1 MVFAGLNDESVA
13 SEPINQR
20 TDSKPDDMHA
30 GHDSLPIVM
39 YSREQIYVHGPH
51 MFVIKKLEKEV
62 LRLMNAGFAVD
73 EVMLMRFCHDFFDAV
88 LRERAERAAREE
100 AWRREW
106 SGKKGRVKDLC
117 DRIDAGSS
125 GFIDFDE
132 LQTALR
138 EIPDFFGYSEPP
150 TGTEDARSL
159 TTGTEDIC
167 SSTSSEPGGTPEGMH
182 EWLQDEVDK
191 GSSGSGAYALFE
203 RLDADGDG
211 KISWEEFWNTIGEW
225 METGF
230 NVLEE
235 IRQRELERER
245 ERERLRMEE
254 EMRRRAAEAEAARL
268 AALEAARLA
277 EEERLRALQEAERLA
292 REEAAERERRKAE
305 ERARREALMAAKE
318 EEERQR
324 MQKEAEAAAAEEEE
338 RRRQRQE
345 REARLAAEQ
354 EAARLARL
362 AEEEEARRRAAEE
375 EEERRRRQEELDRWR
390 AAVAAAVEVAHGVIT
405 RNDPDGARI
414 ICEEALRQ
422 LAEGEPGLGD
432 AGAALLMSSE
442 QGSSGQLYV
451 CALAPDGRTTP
462 GGVVFGTFERDF
474 PDSASILTSQFRG
487 PMSSAGRGGK
497 GSVGYGGA
505 SRTGGYGNVFASST
519 SGKGGWG
526 GSGVWDDVKTQLR
539 SKDDDHT
546 PGLTWHKLDS
556 RPQGNEE
563 LVNADLSAAL
573 ARGQLKFTRA
583 ELDAFDVEGL
593 QWESVVNADGHW
605 FSPSSQASN
614 LDDATSGHVLEAD
627 GVGMA
632 ALRDSH
638 TGRAFGTLCSGGQ
651 EGRGRVPDEF
661 LQMMTAEMGALID
674 KAWRKARLMEMM
686 EVTLSS
692 LELIFDGGVDDLLD
706 GAPQWQEAVGPSV
719 VGGGDGGKGST
730 GKYEITLQDA
740 RAADGAVAG
749 TIIIPVRDGCKLGD
763 HLEETLK
770 VTASMI
776 KEVKAELDALTMGDP
791 LPDWVPKG
799 LLLSCPNVDPQ
810 KLLQL
815 ALPVRLLENAKERLA
830 AIPMKDLV
838 GELRSYKTPP
848 EAVTRVMQ
856 GVILLLER
864 ATSFKEI
871 PSWMKGVHQQMNAE
885 MVRLCLDF
893 DASVEGHDKAWTESK
908 KATEGLSVDEVL
920 KRGSAAVQIFQKWVE
935 SCRLV
940 RRVCEDLRKEG
951 RELEGGKKMVP
962 KRLGKA

>member
-1 MVFAGLNDESVA
+1 
-13 SEPINQR
+13 
-20 TDSKPDDMHA
+20 
-30 GHDSLPIVM
+30 
-39 YSREQIYVHGPH
+39 
-51 MFVIKKLEKEV
+51 
-62 LRLMNAGFAVD
+62 
-73 EVMLMRFCHDFFDAV
+73 
-88 LRERAERAAREE
+88 
-100 AWRREW
+100 
-106 SGKKGRVKDLC
+106 
-117 DRIDAGSS
+117 
-125 GFIDFDE
+125 
-132 LQTALR
+132 
-138 EIPDFFGYSEPP
+138 
-150 TGTEDARSL
+150 
-159 TTGTEDIC
+159 
-167 SSTSSEPGGTPEGMH
+167 
-182 EWLQDEVDK
+182 
-191 GSSGSGAYALFE
+191 
-203 RLDADGDG
+203 
-211 KISWEEFWNTIGEW
+211 
-225 METGF
+225 
-230 NVLEE
+230 
-235 IRQRELERER
+235 
-245 ERERLRMEE
+245 
-254 EMRRRAAEAEAARL
+254 
-268 AALEAARLA
+268 
-277 EEERLRALQEAERLA
+277 
-292 REEAAERERRKAE
+292 
-305 ERARREALMAAKE
+305 
-318 EEERQR
+318 

-414 ICEEALRQ
+414 ICEEAHRQ

-605 FSPSSQASN
+605 FSPSSQARIWTT
-614 LDDATSGHVLEAD
+614 LLATSARSRRRGWLHCGTRIQD
-627 GVGMA
+627 
-632 ALRDSH
+632 
-638 TGRAFGTLCSGGQ
+638 AFGTRSGGQ

-686 EVTLSS
+686 EVTL
-692 LELIFDGGVDDLLD
+692 
-706 GAPQWQEAVGPSV
+706 
-719 VGGGDGGKGST
+719 
-730 GKYEITLQDA
+730 
-740 RAADGAVAG
+740 R
-749 TIIIPVRDGCKLGD
+749 R
-763 HLEETLK
+763 
-770 VTASMI
+770 
-776 KEVKAELDALTMGDP
+776 
-791 LPDWVPKG
+791 
-799 LLLSCPNVDPQ
+799 LS
-810 KLLQL
+810 
-815 ALPVRLLENAKERLA
+815 
-830 AIPMKDLV
+830 
-838 GELRSYKTPP
+838 
-848 EAVTRVMQ
+848 
-856 GVILLLER
+856 
-864 ATSFKEI
+864 
-871 PSWMKGVHQQMNAE
+871 
-885 MVRLCLDF
+885 
-893 DASVEGHDKAWTESK
+893 
-908 KATEGLSVDEVL
+908 
-920 KRGSAAVQIFQKWVE
+920 
-935 SCRLV
+935 
-940 RRVCEDLRKEG
+940 
-951 RELEGGKKMVP
+951 
-962 KRLGKA
+962 